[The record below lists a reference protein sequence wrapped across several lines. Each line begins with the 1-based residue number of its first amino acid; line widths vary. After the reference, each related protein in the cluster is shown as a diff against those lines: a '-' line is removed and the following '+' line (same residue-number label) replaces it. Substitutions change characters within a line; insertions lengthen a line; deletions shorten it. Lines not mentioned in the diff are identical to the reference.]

1 MPIPHS
7 SGLINTNPQHH
18 PMTQATQ
25 TQSTQELVKW
35 RSRAGVIK
43 HALKYLALI
52 DDDTAV
58 LTRQGKLTLMA
69 LSYDRTTLMIIEV
82 KNATINTDT
91 GVVIKARDIAKLAKD
106 APWGHLP
113 AELIIRQ
120 DKALIRDATGIA
132 AAVPAVVDEG
142 VISLV
147 NSITLNR
154 EHQAVLTGDKWL
166 LSSILKPFAVLPAAR
181 AVFKFTHS
189 TLMLRGSIDDGS
201 HRDAVLLMN
210 VPSRMFREYRISGV
224 FEVGYNVGTL
234 VKLIEEAWNGVIS
247 IGASPGN
254 PLEAVV
260 DEGEFTVR
268 LFTAPFVE

>member
-1 MPIPHS
+1 M
-7 SGLINTNPQHH
+7 
-18 PMTQATQ
+18 
-25 TQSTQELVKW
+25 
-35 RSRAGVIK
+35 IK